1 MQSEPVDD
9 APQPPIVEALDVE
22 LHAPLLHSAR
32 FKVKRWAGK
41 DHRRPTSVSSPTS
54 NFVPPTPK
62 SPPLP
67 GPPRL
72 DRWSHG
78 FVAHN
83 YRPHLAPLTLGSD
96 YGAPPVFHQQRSFEM
111 HPVGGLVLAP
121 RGLGIHRP
129 GMSHLA
135 LQPCRPPAPPMISQH
150 FALSSNSVGDSSAP
164 VSGIRPSNGPVQ
176 KMCELH
182 DQLKAQHFQ
191 SWLALLTDAGS
202 SSSLFRDT
210 AESPLVDEHRIKAI
224 AHYAPSTMAS
234 YLRMWAQWYEF
245 ATCHQASPYCPS
257 VVLVADFLHVHSSS
271 STQGLA
277 VNHLKAMM
285 WVAKHAGLP
294 ELLVTLQLPLSK
306 AYGLASSP
314 QPRRE
319 APPLP
324 LSFVVWLEK
333 SVLASTS
340 SMADRL
346 VMGALL
352 LMVWASLRW
361 SDAQWVSPADLV
373 EDAESLRGM
382 ARRTKTTTRGMPFG
396 ALRSGLL
403 GVNNPSPWCAVW
415 VNILRETLQRTA
427 LRCQGFV
434 PDFLI
439 PQIGK
444 DVDRPLYLSPM
455 PRSQGILLLRRY
467 LLMSDPTADVS
478 HIGVHSCKV
487 TFLSWSRQLGLNE
500 ELRRHQGHHRAPAG
514 SACVDLYSRDDVHP
528 ALELQR
534 IVRAK
539 LATGFRPVVPVARGV
554 GLAVKDLP
562 VSLPALP
569 EAMAVDAQTSIQL
582 DSAEL
587 HVDTDSNAS
596 EGEDLPDTCDSSVPQ
611 VPHLSHDISDCVF
624 LLNDISLV
632 AHIAS
637 DCDPSDPQRICT
649 FDWHGTIRSFKF
661 ACSARRSVGDMSI
674 TPSESIPPSYR
685 ICLRAACSRVFD

>member
-9 APQPPIVEALDVE
+9 ALQPPIVESLDAE
-22 LHAPLLHSAR
+22 IHAPLLHSVR

-78 FVAHN
+78 FVAQN
-83 YRPHLAPLTLGSD
+83 YGPHLAPLTLGSNF
-96 YGAPPVFHQQRSFEM
+96 GAPPVFHQQRSFEM
-111 HPVGGLVLAP
+111 HPVGGLALAP

-129 GMSHLA
+129 GMNHLA
-135 LQPCRPPAPPMISQH
+135 LQPCRPPAPSMVSQH

-234 YLRMWAQWYEF
+234 YLRMWTQWYEF
-245 ATCHQASPYCPS
+245 ATCHQASPFCPS

-285 WVAKHAGLP
+285 WVAKHAGPP

-324 LSFVVWLEK
+324 LSFVV
-333 SVLASTS
+333 
-340 SMADRL
+340 
-346 VMGALL
+346 
-352 LMVWASLRW
+352 
-361 SDAQWVSPADLV
+361 
-373 EDAESLRGM
+373 
-382 ARRTKTTTRGMPFG
+382 
-396 ALRSGLL
+396 
-403 GVNNPSPWCAVW
+403 
-415 VNILRETLQRTA
+415 
-427 LRCQGFV
+427 
-434 PDFLI
+434 
-439 PQIGK
+439 
-444 DVDRPLYLSPM
+444 
-455 PRSQGILLLRRY
+455 
-467 LLMSDPTADVS
+467 
-478 HIGVHSCKV
+478 
-487 TFLSWSRQLGLNE
+487 
-500 ELRRHQGHHRAPAG
+500 
-514 SACVDLYSRDDVHP
+514 
-528 ALELQR
+528 
-534 IVRAK
+534 
-539 LATGFRPVVPVARGV
+539 
-554 GLAVKDLP
+554 
-562 VSLPALP
+562 
-569 EAMAVDAQTSIQL
+569 
-582 DSAEL
+582 
-587 HVDTDSNAS
+587 
-596 EGEDLPDTCDSSVPQ
+596 
-611 VPHLSHDISDCVF
+611 
-624 LLNDISLV
+624 
-632 AHIAS
+632 
-637 DCDPSDPQRICT
+637 
-649 FDWHGTIRSFKF
+649 
-661 ACSARRSVGDMSI
+661 
-674 TPSESIPPSYR
+674 
-685 ICLRAACSRVFD
+685 

>member
-1 MQSEPVDD
+1 
-9 APQPPIVEALDVE
+9 
-22 LHAPLLHSAR
+22 
-32 FKVKRWAGK
+32 
-41 DHRRPTSVSSPTS
+41 
-54 NFVPPTPK
+54 
-62 SPPLP
+62 
-67 GPPRL
+67 
-72 DRWSHG
+72 
-78 FVAHN
+78 
-83 YRPHLAPLTLGSD
+83 
-96 YGAPPVFHQQRSFEM
+96 
-111 HPVGGLVLAP
+111 
-121 RGLGIHRP
+121 
-129 GMSHLA
+129 
-135 LQPCRPPAPPMISQH
+135 
-150 FALSSNSVGDSSAP
+150 
-164 VSGIRPSNGPVQ
+164 
-176 KMCELH
+176 
-182 DQLKAQHFQ
+182 
-191 SWLALLTDAGS
+191 
-202 SSSLFRDT
+202 
-210 AESPLVDEHRIKAI
+210 
-224 AHYAPSTMAS
+224 
-234 YLRMWAQWYEF
+234 
-245 ATCHQASPYCPS
+245 
-257 VVLVADFLHVHSSS
+257 
-271 STQGLA
+271 
-277 VNHLKAMM
+277 
-285 WVAKHAGLP
+285 
-294 ELLVTLQLPLSK
+294 
-306 AYGLASSP
+306 
-314 QPRRE
+314 
-319 APPLP
+319 
-324 LSFVVWLEK
+324 
-333 SVLASTS
+333 
-340 SMADRL
+340 
-346 VMGALL
+346 MGAVL

-439 PQIGK
+439 PQIGN

-661 ACSARRSVGDMSI
+661 ACSARRSVDDMSI